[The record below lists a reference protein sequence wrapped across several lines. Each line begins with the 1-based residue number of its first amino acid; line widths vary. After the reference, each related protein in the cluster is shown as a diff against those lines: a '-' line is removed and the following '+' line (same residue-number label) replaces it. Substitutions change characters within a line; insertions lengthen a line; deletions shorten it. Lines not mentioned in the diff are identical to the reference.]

1 MFGFDFI
8 QERNPLDLKCLE
20 ELQGK
25 MNTAEL
31 ADLRAVLSEFN
42 ESLMVDQITQNENVI
57 GNNHTRSDQDADR
70 EKVLLGNNVKNK
82 NNECNLQKDVNSES
96 DDINR

>member
-1 MFGFDFI
+1 MFGSDFI
-8 QERNPLDLKCLE
+8 QDRNPLDLTCLE

-31 ADLRAVLSEFN
+31 TDLRAVLSEFN

-57 GNNHTRSDQDADR
+57 GNDNTRSDPDAGR
-70 EKVLLGNNVKNK
+70 EKVLLGNNVKSK
-82 NNECNLQKDVNSES
+82 NDEFNLQ
-96 DDINR
+96 